1 MRLFENVNIDFISKR
16 KIAYVISAILVII
29 GLVALIIGPKFSIDF
44 TGGISIELD
53 MTPAEGMEPLAI
65 EDIREVLINEGITD
79 VELQTVRGLDDQV
92 FFLFRAQAGGTDAET
107 ITNLMRD
114 RFPEYTEK
122 PGFVRIQDEV
132 GPRIGDELKGK
143 AILAIIYSLI
153 GIIIYIWWRFEFTFG
168 LAAVIALFHDVLI
181 TVGIF
186 FLTGRE
192 ISLAIVA
199 ALLTIVGYS
208 LNDTIVI
215 FDRIREDMKVYRKET
230 YASIINH
237 SICETLSRTVIT
249 SLTTFIVVLSLYLFG
264 GSVIRDFAFALMIG
278 VIVGTYSSI
287 FVASPIILELFGKK
301 KDKKRTSKVV
311 KPIKTKPVKGYVK

>member
-249 SLTTFIVVLSLYLFG
+249 SLTTFIVVLSLYLF
-264 GSVIRDFAFALMIG
+264 
-278 VIVGTYSSI
+278 
-287 FVASPIILELFGKK
+287 
-301 KDKKRTSKVV
+301 
-311 KPIKTKPVKGYVK
+311 